1 MEEQHTR
8 EVLRLI
14 STAQQ
19 PLSGEKIAQ
28 ELQITRAAI
37 WKIIQ
42 KLQAAGYLIESRHR
56 LGYVYHDN
64 GKLNQYIIQRNL
76 QLPAG
81 YLLKFEI
88 HQTIDSTNT
97 RAKQLSLHKNAPAL
111 AVISDRQTAGYG
123 RYGRNY
129 SSPSGNI
136 YLSLLLPNQS
146 KQLDPGL
153 LTTATALAVSLAI
166 EKNLHVTPQI
176 KWVNDLLLDGRK
188 IAGILTEGVTN
199 IETRSID
206 QVVIGIGINYLTKID
221 QLPAEVQQRA
231 GSLRKFSL
239 AANLTRNQ
247 FIAAVLN
254 EFFQL
259 YQNYQ
264 TGAFLAEYR
273 KRCYLLQKEVTVTQ
287 NNQQLVAT
295 AVDIDDQGRLVLDAG
310 QHLSSGEVVKV
321 RLKK

>member
-1 MEEQHTR
+1 MEEQHTK

-19 PLSGEKIAQ
+19 PLSGERIAQ
-28 ELQITRAAI
+28 ELQITRAAV
-37 WKIIQ
+37 WKIMQ
-42 KLQAAGYLIESRHR
+42 KLQADGYLIESRHR

-64 GKLNQYIIQRNL
+64 GKLNQYIIQKNL
-76 QLPAG
+76 QLPTG
-81 YLLKFEI
+81 YSLKFEI
-88 HQTIDSTNT
+88 HKTLDSTNT
-97 RAKQLSLHKNAPAL
+97 RAKQLSLHKSSTAL
-111 AVISDRQTAGYG
+111 AIISDRQTAGYG

-146 KQLDPGL
+146 NQLDPGL

-166 EKNLHVTPQI
+166 EKSLHVTPQI
-176 KWVNDLLLDGRK
+176 KWVNDLLLNGRK
-188 IAGILTEGVTN
+188 ITGILTEGVTN

-206 QVVIGIGINYLTKID
+206 QVVIGIGINYLTKIE
-221 QLPAEVQQRA
+221 QLPVEVQKRA
-231 GSLRKFSL
+231 GSLRKYAL
-239 AANLTRNQ
+239 AAALTRNQ
-247 FIAAVLN
+247 FIATVLN
-254 EFFQL
+254 QFFRI

-264 TGAFLAEYR
+264 TGVFLAEYR
-273 KRCYLLQKEVTVTQ
+273 KRCYLLQKEVTITQ
-287 NNQQLVAT
+287 NKHQLVAI
-295 AVDIDDQGRLVLDAG
+295 AIDIDDQGRLVLNSG